1 MSQILRLLF
10 TRNIVD
16 FVLTSIPLFSKIP
29 ELESETK
36 RSFSPETRA
45 AEADTIKCVAK
56 LVGFYKR
63 KGNYIWL
70 IENFRDANTKVI
82 ILGQTS

>member
-16 FVLTSIPLFSKIP
+16 FVLPSIPLFSKIP

-45 AEADTIKCVAK
+45 AEADTIKSVEK
-56 LVGFYKR
+56 LVGSYKR
-63 KGNYIWL
+63 KRNYICL
-70 IENFRDANTKVI
+70 IENF
-82 ILGQTS
+82 